1 MTSERMRDNPLFM
14 RNEFATVGRWDV
26 PLIHKQSL
34 DTSDIKLVACS
45 DTRANDRPENTKKGV
60 HFFVDDYRFN
70 GIYDHPER
78 TISRY
83 SQYAFLLSPDY
94 STYSDMSMW
103 RQLENVAKNR
113 WVGAYWQSKGL
124 TVIPTVSWG
133 LTQSFDFCFDGIE
146 KNATVA
152 VGMIGC
158 KRSKL
163 NFMRGYNTMLEKIE
177 PSKIICFGT
186 PFTEMEGN
194 IVAVNYSESRKVVR

>member
-1 MTSERMRDNPLFM
+1 MRGNPLFM
-14 RNEFATVGRWDV
+14 RNGFETVGKWNIS
-26 PLIHKQSL
+26 LIKKQKFDSREVRL
-34 DTSDIKLVACS
+34 IACS
-45 DTRANDRPENTKKGV
+45 DTKTNDSENNKKRGV

-78 TISRY
+78 TLPRY

-133 LTQSFDFCFDGIE
+133 LAQSFDFCFDGIE

-163 NFMRGYNTMLEKIE
+163 LFMRGYNAMLEKIE

-186 PFTEMEGN
+186 PFAEMDGN
-194 IVAVNYSESRKVVR
+194 IVAVDYSESRKVVR

>member
-1 MTSERMRDNPLFM
+1 MTSIKMRENPLFM
-14 RNEFATVGRWDV
+14 RNGFETVGKWNI
-26 PLIHKQSL
+26 PLIRKQEL
-34 DTSDIKLVACS
+34 DSGEVKLIACS
-45 DTRANDRPENTKKGV
+45 DTKQNDSESNKKRGV

-78 TISRY
+78 TLSRY

-113 WVGAYWQSKGL
+113 WVGAYWQSMGL

-133 LTQSFDFCFDGIE
+133 LTQSFDFYFDGIE

-163 NFMRGYNTMLEKIE
+163 HFMRGYNAMLEKLE

-186 PFTEMEGN
+186 PFAEMDGN
-194 IVAVNYSESRKVVR
+194 IVTVDYSESRKAVR

>member
-14 RNEFATVGRWDV
+14 RNEFATVGRWDI

-186 PFTEMEGN
+186 PFTEMDGN